1 MSYDHLSDPST
12 IFNYWCYPLYLAG
25 LLFLRG
31 VLTLVFLELLS
42 LLEVTVATGAN
53 RASDATVAVLAIG
66 TSLYLPTLQ

>member
-1 MSYDHLSDPST
+1 MSYDHLCL
-12 IFNYWCYPLYLAG
+12 ILLYLITGAI
-25 LLFLRG
+25 LFTWATFLRG

>member
-1 MSYDHLSDPST
+1 MLSS
-12 IFNYWCYPLYLAG
+12 LLG

-42 LLEVTVATGAN
+42 LLEATVAAGAN
-53 RASDATVAVLAIG
+53 RASDGTVAVLAIG